1 MYAYDRNKATALLT
15 EAGHGNGLTLSLKL
29 PPTPYARR
37 GGEVIA
43 SQLAAI
49 GVKTDIIQVEWAQWL
64 EQVFKGRDYDLTV
77 ISHTEPMDIG
87 IYARSEVN
95 TSELQSLMRISYAV
109 FCLKKKKQ
117 PTQQQQTNN
126 RTYINPRASHTYYH
140 K

>member
-77 ISHTEPMDIG
+77 ISHTEPLDIG
-87 IYARSEVN
+87 IFASDDNYFNYDDAGFKKSDKNRVGKECAR
-95 TSELQSLMRISYAV
+95 R
-109 FCLKKKKQ
+109 C
-117 PTQQQQTNN
+117 
-126 RTYINPRASHTYYH
+126 RDGRGR
-140 K
+140 